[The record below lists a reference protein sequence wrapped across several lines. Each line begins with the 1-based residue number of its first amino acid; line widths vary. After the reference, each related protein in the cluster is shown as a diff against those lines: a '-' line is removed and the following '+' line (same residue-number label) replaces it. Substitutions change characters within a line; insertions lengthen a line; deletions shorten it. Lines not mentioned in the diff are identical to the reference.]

1 MESEK
6 YKIENEKIV
15 VDILKFKTMIFT
27 GVLGSG
33 IYLILNSNKLVE
45 FVNLFLIKLVVV
57 LLINYG
63 SFGFLKNIMELNKIL
78 QKLKV

>member
-6 YKIENEKIV
+6 CKIENEKIL
-15 VDILKFKTMIFT
+15 VDILKFKIMIFT

-33 IYLILNSNKLVE
+33 IYLILNVNKLVE
-45 FVNLFLIKLVVV
+45 FVSLFLIKLVVV

-63 SFGFLKNIMELNKIL
+63 AFGFLKNVIELNKIL

>member
-6 YKIENEKIV
+6 CKIENKKIV

-33 IYLILNSNKLVE
+33 IYLILNANKLVE

-63 SFGFLKNIMELNKIL
+63 SFGFLKNVIELNKIL